1 MLVCLRKACRQRVV
15 AKPAMHAQAAVRRQK
30 ELCVPR
36 WHEVVAEHGRNVVVI
51 AVGLAQIGVEGP
63 LTELHS
69 ISEIVRCQYYD
80 QCRTAKQAIVSA
92 LARQLF

>member
-1 MLVCLRKACRQRVV
+1 M
-15 AKPAMHAQAAVRRQK
+15 AKPAMHAQSAVRRQE

-69 ISEIVRCQYYD
+69 ILEPVRCQY
-80 QCRTAKQAIVSA
+80 
-92 LARQLF
+92 